1 MRRRPWVAAAWAG
14 LMGVLL
20 ALLGNMATNTV
31 AVHGKGVPLVWGGLA
46 LATAVVV
53 VGQVRQDGGLPST
66 LEETVR
72 SLRETVRVQWR
83 EEERILGLANPSPM
97 PVRWAL
103 TVEVERRDAAGRVN
117 LGGPAVWTGSGD
129 NIEDLVA
136 RFKELPSRRLV
147 ILGGPGAGKTTLAIQ
162 LLLHLA
168 DSRDDGP
175 VPVLLSISGWDAVA
189 SPSFEEWLIT
199 RLEETYPW
207 LREHAPSAGSSTA
220 RRLLRLGHVLPVL
233 DGLDEAPGEMRPLII
248 RAINEAMSAG
258 SRLIITSRTEEFMDA
273 ALASR
278 SITGAA
284 FVESE
289 PLAPDDA
296 ARYLEATLSANPH
309 PAWRRLLDEVRDG
322 PSPLVEV
329 LANPL
334 GMWLLRTTYA
344 EPDAD
349 PSPLLDRERFPTA
362 ETLRSHLFDRLI
374 PALIDARPPAGRD
387 DAALFRPRREHDPA
401 PTRRWLGNLADLLD
415 RSPATVR
422 QVGARGIGTRDFA
435 WWRLARTVLPGG
447 TPGDLVKALGALV
460 CALCVMAV
468 GIVALDVQWFGGL
481 TGGVLIAALAND
493 MRDDER
499 ASRWTPLSMLGSLA
513 WALGLAAVC
522 LLGVI
527 LVRVGL
533 HLVSH
538 GTPGGLEGPLREG
551 LSAGTLYGLA
561 LLVPLLTED
570 LSRWT
575 QATARL
581 EASTPVTSCRADR
594 RITLTR
600 FLIAVL
606 LAGGVS
612 GATAAFTGGT
622 LAGTAVAAGLG
633 IVGGAVFAFV
643 TEKEATWL
651 GYALVTA
658 RLARRRRLPLRLMPF
673 LDDAHKLGLLR
684 AVGPIFQF
692 RHAEFHDHLS
702 RRRPPPRPA
711 PEPVRPP
718 VRAPRPDGT
727 LRPVRLRT
735 FTTPRWLKDVA
746 FSPDG
751 RYLALFRDGATDL
764 LDPSGAPVRRVRHGS
779 RLWGIALQE
788 GQIAFSP
795 DGARFAVSGGGLG
808 GRSPEY
814 TRGRCRIFDTA
825 TGGEIAR
832 IVHDDWVQAVA
843 FSPDGGRLATGSH
856 YGTTKIWDATTGD
869 ELLVISNIGWVHSV
883 AFSPDGTC
891 LATGTSGVWPADPDH
906 CPAEIWDATTG
917 QALARLHTAPGRAT
931 VDGVNSVSF
940 SPDGTVLAAGTHR
953 ATVLWDA
960 LTGAETLRIKEGA
973 RQLEF
978 TPDGSMLLTAGPG
991 LYTRL
996 WDTSTGRKLVEIS
1009 QSQYVSCAALSP
1021 DSALLVTASE
1031 MAREAQLWRLYPDAD
1046 RA

>member
-1 MRRRPWVAAAWAG
+1 
-14 LMGVLL
+14 
-20 ALLGNMATNTV
+20 
-31 AVHGKGVPLVWGGLA
+31 
-46 LATAVVV
+46 
-53 VGQVRQDGGLPST
+53 
-66 LEETVR
+66 
-72 SLRETVRVQWR
+72 
-83 EEERILGLANPSPM
+83 
-97 PVRWAL
+97 
-103 TVEVERRDAAGRVN
+103 
-117 LGGPAVWTGSGD
+117 
-129 NIEDLVA
+129 
-136 RFKELPSRRLV
+136 
-147 ILGGPGAGKTTLAIQ
+147 
-162 LLLHLA
+162 
-168 DSRDDGP
+168 
-175 VPVLLSISGWDAVA
+175 
-189 SPSFEEWLIT
+189 
-199 RLEETYPW
+199 
-207 LREHAPSAGSSTA
+207 
-220 RRLLRLGHVLPVL
+220 
-233 DGLDEAPGEMRPLII
+233 MRPLII

-258 SRLIITSRTEEFMDA
+258 SQLIVTSRTEEFMDA

-296 ARYLEATLSANPH
+296 ARYLEATLSADPH

-322 PSPLVEV
+322 PSPLAEV

-362 ETLRSHLFDRLI
+362 EALRSHLFDRLI

-493 MRDDER
+493 MRDGER
-499 ASRWTPLSMLGSLA
+499 ASRWTPLSVLGSLA
-513 WALGLAAVC
+513 WAFGLAAVC

-533 HLVSH
+533 HLVAH

-551 LSAGTLYGLA
+551 LPAGALYGLA

-575 QATARL
+575 QATARM

-622 LAGTAVAAGLG
+622 PAGTAVAAGLG

-651 GYALVTA
+651 GYALVTV

-673 LDDAHKLGLLR
+673 LDDAHRLGLLR

-702 RRRPPPRPA
+702 RRRAAAPAGSRAGPASRPGAPPGRSAPARPPAHFHNAPVAQGRRLQPGRAVSGAVPRRRHRSSRPVGRSRPPRSPRVAAVGDRPA
-711 PEPVRPP
+711 GGADRLQ
-718 VRAPRPDGT
+718 PR
-727 LRPVRLRT
+727 RC
-735 FTTPRWLKDVA
+735 
-746 FSPDG
+746 
-751 RYLALFRDGATDL
+751 
-764 LDPSGAPVRRVRHGS
+764 PVRRLRRRS
-779 RLWGIALQE
+779 R
-788 GQIAFSP
+788 
-795 DGARFAVSGGGLG
+795 
-808 GRSPEY
+808 
-814 TRGRCRIFDTA
+814 
-825 TGGEIAR
+825 
-832 IVHDDWVQAVA
+832 
-843 FSPDGGRLATGSH
+843 
-856 YGTTKIWDATTGD
+856 
-869 ELLVISNIGWVHSV
+869 
-883 AFSPDGTC
+883 
-891 LATGTSGVWPADPDH
+891 
-906 CPAEIWDATTG
+906 
-917 QALARLHTAPGRAT
+917 
-931 VDGVNSVSF
+931 
-940 SPDGTVLAAGTHR
+940 GTVAGVHPRPLPDLRHR
-953 ATVLWDA
+953 D
-960 LTGAETLRIKEGA
+960 R
-973 RQLEF
+973 
-978 TPDGSMLLTAGPG
+978 
-991 LYTRL
+991 
-996 WDTSTGRKLVEIS
+996 
-1009 QSQYVSCAALSP
+1009 
-1021 DSALLVTASE
+1021 
-1031 MAREAQLWRLYPDAD
+1031 WRD
-1046 RA
+1046 RSHRP